1 MRKAS
6 LILTRSFS
14 RVSVRDALDSQVPRE
29 GITVSGWLTSV
40 RQHKD
45 LTFLSLSDGSSPS
58 TLQLLAPTESFPSAR
73 KLNLGCAVAVNGVL
87 VESTH
92 PSQRVEL
99 QVSEIDL
106 LGECDPTVC
115 NK

>member
-1 MRKAS
+1 MCV
-6 LILTRSFS
+6 LTNLYPN
-14 RVSVRDALDSQVPRE
+14 VSID
-29 GITVSGWLTSV
+29 TC
-40 RQHKD
+40 
-45 LTFLSLSDGSSPS
+45 
-58 TLQLLAPTESFPSAR
+58 SAR